1 MDNGERGRRLMQDM
15 DAATGRQSWNA
26 VVRRAQEVVELALKG
41 VLSYLGVD
49 FPKVHDPA
57 AVFIATLSARGM
69 ALSATEAEDVTNVSA
84 TLARKR
90 SPAFYFEQIE
100 DESTAQEATAIA
112 CRDSSASSGLPS
124 ASLRNWM
131 LPRRSTSCAS
141 RPETGL
147 KRYAAT
153 VAAHTASGSTTNGGC
168 ASALWRET
176 PTTWKSS
183 ITTDTV

>member
-1 MDNGERGRRLMQDM
+1 MDNGERGRRLMAMAAEYLQDM
-15 DAATGRQSWNA
+15 DAATGRKSWNA

-90 SPAFYFEQIE
+90 APAFYFEQLE
-100 DESTAQEATAIA
+100 DESTAQEAADAHRIHRI
-112 CRDSSASSGLPS
+112 CMRL
-124 ASLRNWM
+124 
-131 LPRRSTSCAS
+131 
-141 RPETGL
+141 
-147 KRYAAT
+147 
-153 VAAHTASGSTTNGGC
+153 VAAIESELPEPNELPPERT
-168 ASALWRET
+168 SAEGE
-176 PTTWKSS
+176 PPEG
-183 ITTDTV
+183 

>member
-1 MDNGERGRRLMQDM
+1 MDNGERGRRLMAMSAEYLQDM
-15 DAATGRQSWNA
+15 DAATGRKSWNA

-90 SPAFYFEQIE
+90 APAFYFEQIE
-100 DESTAQEATAIA
+100 DESTAAKAAADAHRIHRICMRLVAAIESELPEPNERPA
-112 CRDSSASSGLPS
+112 ERPS
-124 ASLRNWM
+124 AEGE
-131 LPRRSTSCAS
+131 PGEP
-141 RPETGL
+141 PEG
-147 KRYAAT
+147 
-153 VAAHTASGSTTNGGC
+153 
-168 ASALWRET
+168 
-176 PTTWKSS
+176 
-183 ITTDTV
+183 

>member
-1 MDNGERGRRLMQDM
+1 MDNGERGRRLMAMAAEYLQDM
-15 DAATGRQSWNA
+15 DTATGRKSWNA

-90 SPAFYFEQIE
+90 APAFYFEQVE
-100 DESTAQEATAIA
+100 DESTAEEEAANAHRIHRI
-112 CRDSSASSGLPS
+112 CMRL
-124 ASLRNWM
+124 
-131 LPRRSTSCAS
+131 
-141 RPETGL
+141 
-147 KRYAAT
+147 
-153 VAAHTASGSTTNGGC
+153 VAAIESELPEPNERPPERTAAEGEPPEG
-168 ASALWRET
+168 
-176 PTTWKSS
+176 
-183 ITTDTV
+183 